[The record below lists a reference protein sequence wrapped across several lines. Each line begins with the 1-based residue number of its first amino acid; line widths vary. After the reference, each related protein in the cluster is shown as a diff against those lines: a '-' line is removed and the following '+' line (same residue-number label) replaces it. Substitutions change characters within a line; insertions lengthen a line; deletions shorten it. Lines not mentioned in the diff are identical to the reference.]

1 MMTER
6 DYKNIKD
13 KIRQGKDTEAVLL
26 FLLEHVYNHDK
37 GLDLALKNYSYLTET
52 MFGYKDFL
60 ENEIYALAKMTHR
73 AIEFDDPG
81 VVQVD
86 IFTPT
91 TSDET
96 EEEDDD

>member
-1 MMTER
+1 MTER

-26 FLLEHVYNHDK
+26 FLLDRVYNHDK
-37 GLDLALKNYSYLTET
+37 GLDLELKNRSYLTET

-60 ENEIYALAKMTHR
+60 ENEIYTLAKMTHR

-81 VVQVD
+81 AVQVD
-86 IFTPT
+86 IFKPA
-91 TSDET
+91 SDEA
-96 EEEDDD
+96 EEDDEF